1 MHRHNIRG
9 EKMTYGAYI
18 DMPRSEK
25 PTKIDV
31 IYTQPV
37 LPFEQQIGAV
47 SLIATQLEI
56 EFSQE

>member
-1 MHRHNIRG
+1 
-9 EKMTYGAYI
+9 MTYGAYL

-25 PTKIDV
+25 PTNIDV

>member
-25 PTKIDV
+25 PTKIDRAKSGRV
-31 IYTQPV
+31 EEK
-37 LPFEQQIGAV
+37 L
-47 SLIATQLEI
+47 
-56 EFSQE
+56 